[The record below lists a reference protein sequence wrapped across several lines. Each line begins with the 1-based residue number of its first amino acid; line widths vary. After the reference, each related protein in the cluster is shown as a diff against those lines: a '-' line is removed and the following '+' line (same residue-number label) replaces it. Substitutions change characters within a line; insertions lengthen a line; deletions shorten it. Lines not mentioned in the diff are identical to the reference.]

1 MPPDRRRTRS
11 GIPLAVVIAVLTAIV
26 ASRAGRPETLG
37 GMPLPAPAASLT
49 AAPSPDGG
57 P

>member
-26 ASRAGRPETLG
+26 ASRAGRRATLG

-49 AAPSPDGG
+49 AAPSPGGG